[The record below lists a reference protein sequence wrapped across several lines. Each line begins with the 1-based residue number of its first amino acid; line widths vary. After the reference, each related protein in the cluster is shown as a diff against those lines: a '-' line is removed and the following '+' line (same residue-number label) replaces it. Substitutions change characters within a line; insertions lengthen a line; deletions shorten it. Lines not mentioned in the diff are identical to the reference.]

1 MKNLVLHVAGF
12 IQTTIHVTIDD
23 VFQKYTRYFLN
34 NKWMNLIFCCF
45 HWTCFKKQIRI
56 VMSKT
61 ETLTQSRR
69 VGLGV
74 GLWCLMPISIIFQ
87 LYRGGQFY
95 WWSKP
100 EYLEKTTDL
109 LQVTDEFYHTIMCY
123 QVHLKLP
130 WATWI
135 VRLKQIYLLKL

>member
-1 MKNLVLHVAGF
+1 MKYLVLHVAWF

-23 VFQKYTRYFLN
+23 VFQKCTRYFLN

-45 HWTCFKKQIRI
+45 HCHWTCFKKQIRI

-61 ETLTQSRR
+61 ETLTRNWR

-74 GLWCLMPISIIFQ
+74 GLWCLMPLSTIFQ

-109 LQVTDEFYHTIMCY
+109 LQVTDEFYHTIMWY

-130 WATWI
+130 WAGFE
-135 VRLKQIYLLKL
+135 RHGE